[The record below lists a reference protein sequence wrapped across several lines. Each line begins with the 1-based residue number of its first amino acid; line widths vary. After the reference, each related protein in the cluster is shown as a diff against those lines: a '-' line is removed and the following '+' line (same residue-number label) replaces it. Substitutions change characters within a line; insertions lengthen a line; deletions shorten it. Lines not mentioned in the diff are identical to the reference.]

1 MSAGT
6 NHHPPMLEMDHYDL
20 RCIRLKRHIKQRLS
34 GKLIWKSVKEGKASK
49 PRIDETV
56 EG

>member
-1 MSAGT
+1 
-6 NHHPPMLEMDHYDL
+6 MLEMDHYESW
-20 RCIRLKRHIKQRLS
+20 CIRLKRHIKQRLS
-34 GKLIWKSVKEGKASK
+34 GKLIWKSVKEGKAPK

>member
-1 MSAGT
+1 MSVCT
-6 NHHPPMLEMDHYDL
+6 NHHPPMLEMDHYESW
-20 RCIRLKRHIKQRLS
+20 CIRLKRHIKQRLS
-34 GKLIWKSVKEGKASK
+34 GKLIWKSVKEGKAPK